1 MEIDHIDRNHLND
14 LLSNLMLLHLHCH
27 DQKTGVDGSTYV
39 NKRRSTYDK
48 GQTVEEPDDSE
59 TVMSGSEDES
69 DR

>member
-1 MEIDHIDRNHLND
+1 
-14 LLSNLMLLHLHCH
+14 
-27 DQKTGVDGSTYV
+27 VDGSSYV

-59 TVMSGSEDES
+59 TIMSGSEDES